1 MRSSKTPKKGIV
13 VMYGRNKKKDN
24 NPTYV
29 LEPVR
34 SQAIQLM
41 TILVIHTASMEGVI
55 PNK

>member
-1 MRSSKTPKKGIV
+1 MSNNTPKKGIV
-13 VMYGRNKKKDN
+13 VMYGRNKKNDN

-41 TILVIHTASMEGVI
+41 TILVIHTASIDGVI

>member
-1 MRSSKTPKKGIV
+1 
-13 VMYGRNKKKDN
+13 MYGRNKKNDH

-41 TILVIHTASMEGVI
+41 TIRVIHTASIDGVI